1 MPVFDFQCLSCR
13 SIFEALVKQGAE
25 TVSCSKCGAKNARK
39 LLSTPSFSISKGEG
53 HPTKGIE
60 KRVKDYLKTG
70 NFSEATR
77 FADKAASMVNSDKV
91 KKIQE
96 KLHQKTG

>member
-1 MPVFDFQCLSCR
+1 MPVFDFQCSACG
-13 SIFEALVKQGAE
+13 SFFEALVRKDEE
-25 TVSCSKCGAKNARK
+25 TVRCAECGKKDAKK
-39 LLSTPSFSISKGEG
+39 LLSAPSFSIKKGNATG
-53 HPTKGIE
+53 GIE

-77 FADKAASMVNSDKV
+77 FADRAASLVKSDKV

>member
-1 MPVFDFQCLSCR
+1 MPMFDFQCSACG
-13 SIFEALVKQGAE
+13 SIFETLVNKE
-25 TVSCSKCGAKNARK
+25 VKTISCPQCGGKESKK
-39 LLSTPSFSISKGEG
+39 LLSAPSFSIKKG
-53 HPTKGIE
+53 HAAKGIE

-77 FADKAASMVNSDKV
+77 FADKAASLVKSDKV